1 MITAHAEDRVG
12 ASPLRGGA
20 LREGGMSDT
29 GKGDFFNA
37 LFQRGLGEFP
47 LLRRVDEA
55 ARIGVLV
62 MNKGQLVFK
71 DRGVLPATKYAEVA
85 PCWDLGLLGAITDL
99 KGEQWESLSFVGIDR
114 CEVKVDLSSTR
125 HNVLGRIIA
134 ATGENVLD
142 FKGSVYRGFKLML
155 DAGLLPIVLPL
166 PVATREGA
174 MGLAV
179 TDFRFATVPLEALI
193 KVNDLVR
200 QAVDEHLTLDVHEVD
215 LDEQEFATL
224 FERYQDNPPP

>member
-1 MITAHAEDRVG
+1 MDE
-12 ASPLRGGA
+12 
-20 LREGGMSDT
+20 T
-29 GKGDFFNA
+29 GKRDFFGA

-47 LLRRVDEA
+47 MLRRVDDA
-55 ARIGVLV
+55 ARIGALV

-71 DRGVLPATKYAEVA
+71 DRGVLNVTKYAEVA

-99 KGEQWESLSFVGIDR
+99 MGEQWESLSFVGIDR

-125 HNVLGRIIA
+125 HNVLGRIVA

-142 FKGSVYRGFKLML
+142 FKGSVYRGFQLML

-166 PVATREGA
+166 PIATRENT

-200 QAVDEHLTLDVHEVD
+200 HAVDEHLTLDVHEVD
-215 LDEQEFATL
+215 MDAREFAAL
-224 FERYQDNPPP
+224 FERYHDARR